1 MSLTDISLKL
11 SYNSGDNDLV
21 SEFYMPCFK
30 NSIRYDRAVGFFTSK
45 ILSVISKGL
54 NEFLLNDGRMKLI
67 CSPKFNE
74 EDIKAIEKGYED
86 RSNLIQKALIREIGQ
101 IPDDIVNDSLNCLS
115 WLIATSRLDIKVA
128 LPRNISLENY
138 GIYHE
143 KIGVFYDDDN
153 NVVAFSGS
161 HNETLYG
168 ISYNYESF
176 DVYRSWVENERCNSK
191 VNHFNKLWENNASGI
206 EIYCFP
212 EAAKKRIIEKVVPQ
226 TYSEINGNYTYIN
239 IERRINSKSF
249 LNGLWYFQKE
259 AIKNWK
265 SNSFL
270 GMFSMA
276 TGTGKTKTAIGG
288 IIELKKLTN
297 KIFTVIACPQNTI
310 IKQWESEI
318 DSVELF
324 KNSVIADST
333 NSKWQNELANL
344 IIDYNDEHI
353 NNCVVYTTYNTLS
366 GEKFTKI
373 ISELNELSLL
383 ICDEVHWA
391 GAETFRKGLLPV
403 FKYRLG
409 LSATP
414 SRYMDEEGTDE
425 ITSYFNRVVYEFS
438 LERALKEIN
447 PITDETFL
455 CPYNYYPLFIPL
467 NEDELIEYYEL
478 TEKIKRQYAKEIEKE
493 EKSDFLQRLYEKRQA
508 IIVNARA
515 KYGALDGLL
524 QELRTMKYLL
534 VYCSPQQIDAVQDTL
549 NKKSIINHR
558 FTGQE
563 DTRPKK
569 EYNNKSER
577 DYILSNFEN
586 GNYHAL
592 VAMKCL
598 DEGVNILRAEVGIF
612 MASSGNPKQ
621 FIQRRGRLLRRHP
634 NKKIAKIYDIFV
646 VPFLDKSK
654 AKDISAIE
662 RNILRKEL
670 RRYEEFA
677 SLADNK
683 LEATNTI
690 FRIKE
695 IYDFYW

>member
-21 SEFYMPCFK
+21 SEFYIPCFK
-30 NSIRYDRAVGFFTSK
+30 NSLRYERAVGFFTSE
-45 ILSVISKGL
+45 ILAVISKGL
-54 NEFLLNDGRMKLI
+54 NEFLLNNGTMKLI

-74 EDIKAIEKGYED
+74 NDIKAIEKGYEEKHK
-86 RSNLIQKALIREIGQ
+86 LIQEALIREISQ
-101 IPDDIVNDSLNCLS
+101 IPDNILNNSLNCLS
-115 WLIATSRLDIKVA
+115 WLIANNRLDIKVA
-128 LPRNISLENY
+128 LPRNIDCESY

-143 KIGVFYDDDN
+143 KIGVFYDNEDN
-153 NVVAFSGS
+153 IVVFSGS
-161 HNETLYG
+161 NNETLYG
-168 ISYNYESF
+168 ASYNYESF
-176 DVYRSWVENERCNSK
+176 DVYRSWVEHERCNLK
-191 VNHFNKLWENNASGI
+191 VEHFNKLWENDATGI
-206 EIYCFP
+206 DVYHFP
-212 EAAKKRIIEKVVPQ
+212 EAAKERIIEKIVPQ
-226 TYSEINGNYTYIN
+226 KYSKINGNYTFVSTRKKID
-239 IERRINSKSF
+239 SKTF
-249 LNGLWYFQKE
+249 LKNLWYFQKE
-259 AIKNWK
+259 AISNWK
-265 SNSFL
+265 NNSFI

-288 IIELKKLTN
+288 IIELQNLTN
-297 KIFTVIACPQNTI
+297 EIFTVIACPQNTI
-310 IKQWESEI
+310 INQWESEI
-318 DSVELF
+318 ESIGLF

-333 NSKWQNELANL
+333 NKKWENELANL
-344 IIDYNDEHI
+344 VIDYNDRHI

-366 GEKFTKI
+366 GEKFIKI
-373 ISELNELSLL
+373 ISDLNKLSLL

-391 GAETFRKGLLPV
+391 GAETFRKGLLPI

-438 LERALKEIN
+438 LEQALKEIN
-447 PITDETFL
+447 PITGETFL
-455 CPYNYYPLFIPL
+455 CPYNYYPLFVPL

-478 TEKIKRQYAKEIEKE
+478 SEKIKRQYAREIEME
-493 EKSDFLQRLYEKRQA
+493 EKSVFLQRLYEKRQA
-508 IIVNARA
+508 IIVNAKA
-515 KYGALDGLL
+515 KYEALDKLL
-524 QELRTMKYLL
+524 QELRTMNYLL
-534 VYCSPQQIDAVQDTL
+534 IYCSPQQINAVQDTL
-549 NKKSIINHR
+549 NKKNIINHR

-563 DTRPKK
+563 DTIPKK

-577 DYILSNFEN
+577 DYILLNFEN

-592 VAMKCL
+592 IAMKCL
-598 DEGVNILRAEVGIF
+598 DEGVNILRAEIGIF

-646 VPFLDKSK
+646 VPFLNKNK
-654 AKDISAIE
+654 TKDISDIE

-683 LEATNTI
+683 LEATNAI
-690 FRIKE
+690 FKIKE
-695 IYDFYW
+695 IYDFY